1 MGPGSEAGVTQAD
14 CERAVP
20 AYLPAMPGPLRIADL
35 PPRAFAK
42 ADPSS
47 DDAFYACPRMVA
59 HIDAGAVAAV
69 GALYAELIPAG
80 ARVLD
85 LMSSRY
91 SHFPEGFS
99 PKRVTGHGMNADE
112 LAANPALD
120 DWFVQNLN
128 EDQALPLDTDGLGA
142 VTCCVS
148 VQYLQHPVAVF
159 AEVARTLRPGAPF
172 IATYSNRCFP
182 TKAVAVWRS
191 LPPAGQAAY
200 LAAAME
206 EAGLAAEA
214 REVLAPGQGG
224 DPLWAVVGR
233 P

>member
-1 MGPGSEAGVTQAD
+1 M
-14 CERAVP
+14 
-20 AYLPAMPGPLRIADL
+20 
-35 PPRAFAK
+35 
-42 ADPSS
+42 
-47 DDAFYACPRMVA
+47 
-59 HIDAGAVAAV
+59 
-69 GALYAELIPAG
+69 
-80 ARVLD
+80 
-85 LMSSRY
+85 
-91 SHFPEGFS
+91 
-99 PKRVTGHGMNADE
+99 
-112 LAANPALD
+112 
-120 DWFVQNLN
+120 
-128 EDQALPLDTDGLGA
+128 GA